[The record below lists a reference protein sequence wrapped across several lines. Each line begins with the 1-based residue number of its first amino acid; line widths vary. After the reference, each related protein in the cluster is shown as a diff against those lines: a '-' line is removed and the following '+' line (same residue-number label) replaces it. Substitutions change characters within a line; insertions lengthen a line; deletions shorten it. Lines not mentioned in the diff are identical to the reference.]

1 MGPDLLRADLAEL
14 YPQFGLR
21 MAHAGLALV
30 APTDAELLELAAIAA
45 EPGGVV
51 EPGREGELLAW
62 PRLDEVGADGMAR
75 HVLEEGWRARV
86 RPSPARWHAPFAV
99 LDGGRVVG
107 HATLARRQGT
117 EAGTVSTTSWLART
131 EQGRGR
137 GRRVRLM
144 LLELAFAHL
153 GATRAV
159 SAAAPGDAA
168 SIRVSQRCGYTETG
182 RGPGDDGREAL
193 RSAVTPGAWRRRRLR
208 DVVVDGVE
216 PFLAA
221 ITA

>member
-21 MAHAGLALV
+21 VAHAGLALV

-62 PRLDEVGADGMAR
+62 PLLDEVGAAGMAR
-75 HVLEEGWRARV
+75 HVLEHGWRLRE
-86 RPSPARWHAPFAV
+86 SPTSARWRAPFAV
-99 LDGGRVVG
+99 LDGGRAVG
-107 HATLARRQGT
+107 HAVLARQGD
-117 EAGTVSTTSWLART
+117 AGPGTVSTASWLARAD
-131 EQGRGR
+131 QGRGL

-153 GATRAV
+153 GATRART
-159 SAAAPGDAA
+159 AAAEGNVA
-168 SIRVSQRCGYTETG
+168 SRAVTRRCGYRETG
-182 RGPGDDGREAL
+182 RATGADGVVEVLAEI
-193 RSAVTPGAWRRRRLR
+193 TPGAWRRRRLD
-208 DVVVDGVE
+208 DVVVEGVE
-216 PFLAA
+216 PFLAT
-221 ITA
+221 ITP